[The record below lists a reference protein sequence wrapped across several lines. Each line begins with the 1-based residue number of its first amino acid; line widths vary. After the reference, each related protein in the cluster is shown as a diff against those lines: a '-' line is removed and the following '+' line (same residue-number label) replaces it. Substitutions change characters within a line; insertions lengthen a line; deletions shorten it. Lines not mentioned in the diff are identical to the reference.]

1 MSLKRLVEFD
11 KASSQTEQDLK
22 NACWTILSVEDDNL
36 YQQTLCLALKGLEVN
51 NTPVNVVTASSA
63 AEASL
68 ILSSRDDISVILLDV
83 VMETDDAGLRLVD
96 TIRSVIGN
104 NRVRIILLTGQPGM
118 APHEDVMKQYDID
131 EYWIKT
137 DTSEEQLRSSVTSN
151 IRTWHYLTE
160 LFNAKRGLQMLVD
173 ASRVITSKRD
183 IRSFTRTVLL
193 EIAKVIGVSSAAF
206 FKVVV
211 A

>member
-1 MSLKRLVEFD
+1 MSIKRLVEFD

-83 VMETDDAGLRLVD
+83 V
-96 TIRSVIGN
+96 I
-104 NRVRIILLTGQPGM
+104 
-118 APHEDVMKQYDID
+118 
-131 EYWIKT
+131 
-137 DTSEEQLRSSVTSN
+137 EQ
-151 IRTWHYLTE
+151 
-160 LFNAKRGLQMLVD
+160 
-173 ASRVITSKRD
+173 
-183 IRSFTRTVLL
+183 
-193 EIAKVIGVSSAAF
+193 
-206 FKVVV
+206 
-211 A
+211 